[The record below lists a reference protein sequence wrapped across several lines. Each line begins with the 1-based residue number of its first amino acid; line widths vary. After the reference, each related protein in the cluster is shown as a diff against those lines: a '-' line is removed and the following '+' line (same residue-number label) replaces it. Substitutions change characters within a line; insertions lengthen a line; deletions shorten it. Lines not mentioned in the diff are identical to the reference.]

1 MGEPQCTNDHDNVV
15 HPIFSKGIAYTNYK
29 EACHALAM
37 NHCVLMDDL
46 FWNCL
51 KKGNIDA
58 AVANNCDEEIGLED
72 VDDQLYE
79 EIGLEDVDNQLYF
92 ESASDINNVHSPL
105 NKLTN

>member
-1 MGEPQCTNDHDNVV
+1 MRLEMGEPQCTNDHDNVV

-58 AVANNCDEEIGLED
+58 AVANNCDD
-72 VDDQLYE
+72 E

-92 ESASDINNVHSPL
+92 ESASDINYVHSPL